1 MSVKR
6 RRQIKWP
13 ARSAASAACYYKEK
27 YYDNKL
33 ANCLLASASIRTFF
47 LQVGSVQ
54 IFPGVFWGDGG
65 VLPLKLP
72 RQRQRLPGGRSLLL
86 EFPLC

>member
-1 MSVKR
+1 MLVKR

-13 ARSAASAACYYKEK
+13 ALPAASVACYYKEK
-27 YYDNKL
+27 YYDNQL
-33 ANCLLASASIRTFF
+33 ANCLLASASTVF
-47 LQVGSVQ
+47 LQVGSAQ